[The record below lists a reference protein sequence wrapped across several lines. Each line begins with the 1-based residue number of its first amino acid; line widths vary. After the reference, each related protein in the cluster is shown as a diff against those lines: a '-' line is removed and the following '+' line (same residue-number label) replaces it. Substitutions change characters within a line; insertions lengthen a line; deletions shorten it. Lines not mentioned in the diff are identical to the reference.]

1 MAVEDEL
8 AEVVENYVEQL
19 RAMKRPAKEEINM
32 LTMVAE
38 QYMDRGPFALGLV
51 QALERAI
58 EEVTHKLFCEPRPSH
73 IITWPFAIELSCA
86 SFMRAV
92 LAQLLPFPPP
102 RVHSHQN
109 VKHFFVACNLF
120 SLLQSANDKKLIPLY
135 VMDSILKNLKPRHV
149 YSDLISQVEIC
160 LHTALHLPVVL
171 IRVHFPFFVWRRD

>member
-58 EEVTHKLFCEPRPSH
+58 EEVTHKLSCEPRLSH
-73 IITWPFAIELSCA
+73 IITWPFAIELSCPSLMRCLGPNPSIRA
-86 SFMRAV
+86 SPRA
-92 LAQLLPFPPP
+92 LTKCNAFLCC
-102 RVHSHQN
+102 
-109 VKHFFVACNLF
+109 ACN
-120 SLLQSANDKKLIPLY
+120 LLQSANDKKLIPLY

-149 YSDLISQVEIC
+149 YSDLISKVKHAC
-160 LHTALHLPVVL
+160 TLHCTCPS
-171 IRVHFPFFVWRRD
+171 F

>member
-58 EEVTHKLFCEPRPSH
+58 EEVTHKLCCKSRLSH
-73 IITWPFAIELSCA
+73 IITWPFAIELFCPFLMRLSWPK
-86 SFMRAV
+86 SFS
-92 LAQLLPFPPP
+92 P
-102 RVHSHQN
+102 RFH
-109 VKHFFVACNLF
+109 ACTHI
-120 SLLQSANDKKLIPLY
+120 K
-135 VMDSILKNLKPRHV
+135 M
-149 YSDLISQVEIC
+149 
-160 LHTALHLPVVL
+160 
-171 IRVHFPFFVWRRD
+171 

>member
-58 EEVTHKLFCEPRPSH
+58 EEVRHKLFCEPRLSH
-73 IITWPFAIELSCA
+73 IITCPFAIEL
-86 SFMRAV
+86 F
-92 LAQLLPFPPP
+92 
-102 RVHSHQN
+102 
-109 VKHFFVACNLF
+109 
-120 SLLQSANDKKLIPLY
+120 
-135 VMDSILKNLKPRHV
+135 
-149 YSDLISQVEIC
+149 
-160 LHTALHLPVVL
+160 
-171 IRVHFPFFVWRRD
+171 FPFLMRLYWPKSFHPRFPACTHIKM

>member
-58 EEVTHKLFCEPRPSH
+58 EEVTH
-73 IITWPFAIELSCA
+73 
-86 SFMRAV
+86 
-92 LAQLLPFPPP
+92 
-102 RVHSHQN
+102 
-109 VKHFFVACNLF
+109 NLF
-120 SLLQSANDKKLIPLY
+120 VSRAHHILLHGLLRSSSPVRPL
-135 VMDSILKNLKPRHV
+135 
-149 YSDLISQVEIC
+149 C
-160 LHTALHLPVVL
+160 ALSWPNSFHSRLPACTH
-171 IRVHFPFFVWRRD
+171 IKM

>member
-86 SFMRAV
+86 SFMRCLGPTPSIPAS
-92 LAQLLPFPPP
+92 P
-102 RVHSHQN
+102 RALTS
-109 VKHFFVACNLF
+109 KCKAFFCCV
-120 SLLQSANDKKLIPLY
+120 
-135 VMDSILKNLKPRHV
+135 
-149 YSDLISQVEIC
+149 
-160 LHTALHLPVVL
+160 
-171 IRVHFPFFVWRRD
+171 